1 MKTKKHFW
9 NNAPVDTAFHL
20 MNYFILIV
28 ILLVCAYPL
37 LVIISSSVSD
47 ADYVNRGLVT
57 FLPKGFQVKAFELVL
72 RDSRILSGYL
82 NTIFYATVGTLLRVP
97 VR

>member
-1 MKTKKHFW
+1 
-9 NNAPVDTAFHL
+9 

-57 FLPKGFQVKAFELVL
+57 FFAQG
-72 RDSRILSGYL
+72 LSG
-82 NTIFYATVGTLLRVP
+82 
-97 VR
+97 

>member
-57 FLPKGFQVKAFELVL
+57 FFAQGLFRL
-72 RDSRILSGYL
+72 RHL
-82 NTIFYATVGTLLRVP
+82 NWSCGIPEFFPAI
-97 VR
+97 